1 MNKTRAFENLELD
14 INADYTKDEIKRQY
28 KRMALL
34 YHPDKNRL
42 PNASTKFQE
51 IHESYEYID
60 SYCCHDYS
68 HDDIPDDD
76 FIDEN
81 ENIDKSTYTYT
92 LLSFLRNILNPASQ
106 KNSAIYIIIEQI
118 TSKCERKVLDLLS
131 KLDKNILVKVN
142 EVLKMNLDVFH
153 VSVEIINKI
162 DELIAEKQRNDEIII
177 LNPTIDDLFEDNL
190 YKLTVN
196 GFTYVVP
203 LWHHELVYDN
213 SGNDIY
219 VNCNPILA
227 ENQRIDNNNNVHID
241 IEYNMCDLWGKTTV
255 VVQLGSRQFQINPQ
269 LLKLTRTQTVILANQ
284 GISKIN
290 TKDIY
295 NVSKRGDVYLNI
307 TILLK

>member
-1 MNKTRAFENLELD
+1 
-14 INADYTKDEIKRQY
+14 
-28 KRMALL
+28 MALL

-42 PNASTKFQE
+42 QNASTKFQE
-51 IHESYEYID
+51 IHESYEYINT
-60 SYCCHDYS
+60 YCCD
-68 HDDIPDDD
+68 DDINSKDDD
-76 FIDEN
+76 YLDEN
-81 ENIDKSTYTYT
+81 ENIDKSTYAYT

-106 KNSAIYIIIEQI
+106 KNSAIYIIIQQI

-131 KLDKNILVKVN
+131 KLDKNILVKVS

-153 VSVEIINKI
+153 VSPEIINKI

-227 ENQRIDNNNNVHID
+227 ENQRIDNNNNVHVD

-255 VVQLGSRQFQINPQ
+255 GVQIGSRQFQINPQ